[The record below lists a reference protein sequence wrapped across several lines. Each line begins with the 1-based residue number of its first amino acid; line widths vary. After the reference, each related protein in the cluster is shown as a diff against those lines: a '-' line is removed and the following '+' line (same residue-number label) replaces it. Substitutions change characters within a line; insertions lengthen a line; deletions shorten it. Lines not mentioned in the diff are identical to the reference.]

1 MSEQSGAAPA
11 SLFEALPSD
20 FAFIVA
26 LLLLWVSGAFRH
38 VFAPDAPARPSS
50 IRLGSPRLVA
60 MSATDAA
67 DAAHLLGSSVAAL
80 MAAEA
85 QSL

>member
-1 MSEQSGAAPA
+1 MSEQKAAGSA
-11 SLFEALPSD
+11 SVLDALPSD
-20 FAFIVA
+20 LLTIIA
-26 LLLLWVSGAFRH
+26 LVLLWVSGAFRH

-50 IRLGSPRLVA
+50 ISLGQPRLIA

-80 MAAEA
+80 VASEGRNW
-85 QSL
+85 